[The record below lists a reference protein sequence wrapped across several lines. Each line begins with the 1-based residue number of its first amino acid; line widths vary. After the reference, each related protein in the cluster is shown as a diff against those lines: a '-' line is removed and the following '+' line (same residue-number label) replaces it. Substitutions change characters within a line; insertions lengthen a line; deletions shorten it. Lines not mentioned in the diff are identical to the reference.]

1 MVTVKEIKE
10 KIASYELQLF
20 SADFRLSGRS
30 VEVKN
35 IKILKRKVVA
45 DVILHVL
52 EDNTYT
58 RLNKCEYPI
67 WFFKGGVDD
76 KRLS

>member
-1 MVTVKEIKE
+1 MLTVKEIKE
-10 KIASYELQLF
+10 KISSYEYTVF
-20 SADFRLSGRS
+20 SGGKLSGRS

-35 IKILKRKVVA
+35 IKILKRKVLA
-45 DVILHVL
+45 DVILHDS
-52 EDNTYT
+52 ENDTHH
-58 RLNKCEYPI
+58 RMNKCEYPI